1 MAAILARIDAEE
13 PIIPESFGLGES
25 VDLKKQREA
34 AY

>member
-13 PIIPESFGLGES
+13 PIISES